1 MKQKIFC
8 NWNLMRAL
16 RLVIGLAIAI
26 QGFIANDK
34 LFIIAGLLFTGIA
47 LFNIGCCGAGGCN
60 TPIIKNDKPIKDIS
74 YEEVV

>member
-1 MKQKIFC
+1 MKQKIFS

-16 RLVIGLAIAI
+16 RLVIGLAITI

-34 LFIIAGLLFTGIA
+34 LFIIAGLLFTGMA

-60 TPIIKNDKPIKDIS
+60 TPITKNDKPVKDIS
-74 YEEVV
+74 YEEMV

>member
-1 MKQKIFC
+1 
-8 NWNLMRAL
+8 MRAL
-16 RLVIGLAIAI
+16 RLVIGLAITI

-47 LFNIGCCGAGGCN
+47 LFNIGCCRAGGCN
-60 TPIIKNDKPIKDIS
+60 TPPIKNDKPIKDIS